1 MPKALSFTAISLRIV
16 LKARTSHV
24 GLAAR
29 RSKEPASAKIPG
41 TSGDTASSVTA
52 YMQQQR
58 RLDSAQAQ
66 SMVLATWRRLV
77 CRMATL
83 GAPVCHEATEY
94 LCDKKRS
101 TGPAPPS
108 TSPL

>member
-1 MPKALSFTAISLRIV
+1 MPKALSFTAFSLRIV

-52 YMQQQR
+52 YIQQQR

-66 SMVLATWRRLV
+66 SILNAHRHRSKCEHV
-77 CRMATL
+77 CA
-83 GAPVCHEATEY
+83 
-94 LCDKKRS
+94 
-101 TGPAPPS
+101 
-108 TSPL
+108 